1 MNEIT
6 IKNLD
11 GSTITIKTD
20 CNSVNVNGQ
29 MFQFSDTIQPQKPLK
44 CRIPFNKDNAIP
56 IIKAIRTA
64 TRFDLKQSKDIAES
78 STSFFILPHLYE
90 EFHRFVTE
98 NKITFE
104 MLDS

>member
-1 MNEIT
+1 MNEIN

-20 CNSVNVNGQ
+20 CKSVNVNGQ

-44 CRIPFNKDNAIP
+44 CRIPYNTDKYIP
-56 IIKAIRTA
+56 IIKAIRTGTGMA
-64 TRFDLKQSKDIAES
+64 LKESRTIAELS
-78 STSFFILPHLYE
+78 AVFFILPHLHGD
-90 EFHRFVTE
+90 FHRFVTE

>member
-64 TRFDLKQSKDIAES
+64 TRFDLKSSKTIAELS
-78 STSFFILPHLYE
+78 AVFFILPQFYN